1 MAIYSEPSKELFEFS
16 QNEDGTYTLT
26 ALLKKDVDH
35 LEIPEGVSSI
45 DWDYDVDA
53 EEDFNPE
60 TVSFPSTLKS
70 IGKSAFLFN
79 GRMET
84 LFIPGNVT
92 YIAEAAFQQSNF
104 VSVEFGEGLEEI
116 DFAVFSLCKR
126 LETVIIPASC
136 KKIGWRCFAECD
148 SLQSVIFRDPKGWT
162 KLNFDHKTR
171 THKKAL
177 FGSLSEATLSDPRL
191 AAELLKKDIAI
202 GKK

>member
-1 MAIYSEPSKELFEFS
+1 MANFSEPSKDLFEFY
-16 QNEDGTYTLT
+16 QNSDGTYTIT
-26 ALLKKDVDH
+26 ALLKRDVDH
-35 LEIPEGVSSI
+35 LEIPEGVSVI
-45 DWDYDVDA
+45 DWDYDIDA
-53 EEDFNPE
+53 EEDFDPE
-60 TVSFPSTLKS
+60 TVSFPSTLRS
-70 IGKSAFLFN
+70 IGKATFVANS
-79 GRMET
+79 RMKT

-104 VSVEFGEGLEEI
+104 ESVEFGEGLEEI
-116 DFAVFSLCKR
+116 DFAVFSLCKC
-126 LETVIIPASC
+126 LETVTIPASC

-148 SLQSVIFRDPKGWT
+148 SLQTVIFRDPKGWT

-177 FGSLSEATLSDPRL
+177 FGGLSEATLSDPGR